1 MYLIILNYTT
11 GETLVYSVEQ
21 IEKKYK
27 LSTEDFVEKKF
38 SKNDVYWMI
47 SSKIIIK

>member
-11 GETLVYSVEQ
+11 GETLVYSVEH
-21 IEKKYK
+21 IGKKYK
-27 LSTEDFVEKKF
+27 LSMEDFVEKKF
-38 SKNDVYWMI
+38 SKDDVYWMV